1 MQALRLTM
9 SWVCLL
15 LRASISS
22 LCQKTSWMGMS
33 GLCSSGSFELTP
45 SVCTSLPKTGAR
57 EESGDTHTLT
67 ATPRKPAEHGCHP
80 VVSHSSFEE
89 SCKGRQAKGQT
100 QKKKRPRRG
109 QLVASTKASS
119 GLGRLQG

>member
-57 EESGDTHTLT
+57 EENGDTHSHCNT
-67 ATPRKPAEHGCHP
+67 A
-80 VVSHSSFEE
+80 
-89 SCKGRQAKGQT
+89 
-100 QKKKRPRRG
+100 
-109 QLVASTKASS
+109 KASRT
-119 GLGRLQG
+119 RLSSCRIPFKLRRVMQRETGQRTDPKEEEA

>member
-57 EESGDTHTLT
+57 EESGDTHSLQHLESQPNT
-67 ATPRKPAEHGCHP
+67 AVILLYPIRASK
-80 VVSHSSFEE
+80 SH
-89 SCKGRQAKGQT
+89 AKGDRP
-100 QKKKRPRRG
+100 KDRPKRRRG
-109 QLVASTKASS
+109 
-119 GLGRLQG
+119 LGGAN